1 VVAHINRFD
10 PQTSGINLD
19 VIELSD
25 EQRAAIT
32 AIVERFLDDETTQV
46 D

>member
-1 VVAHINRFD
+1 MVAHINRFD
-10 PQTSGINLD
+10 PQASGINFD
-19 VIELSD
+19 VIELTD

-32 AIVERFLDDETTQV
+32 AIVEGFLSDETTKA

>member
-1 VVAHINRFD
+1 MVAHIDRFD
-10 PQTSGINLD
+10 PQASGINLD

-32 AIVERFLDDETTQV
+32 AIVERFLSDETTQA

>member
-1 VVAHINRFD
+1 MVAHINRFD
-10 PQTSGINLD
+10 PQTSGINFD
-19 VIELSD
+19 VIELTD

-32 AIVERFLDDETTQV
+32 AIVERFLSDETTQV